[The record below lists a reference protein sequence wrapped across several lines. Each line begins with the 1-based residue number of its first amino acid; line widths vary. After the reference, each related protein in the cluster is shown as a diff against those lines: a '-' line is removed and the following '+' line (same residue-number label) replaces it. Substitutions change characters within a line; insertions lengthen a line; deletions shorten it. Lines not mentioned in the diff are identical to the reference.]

1 MFKMDNDDNL
11 LLERRSRYIENLV
24 QQDPAIHKQFVFDE
38 QELVTEEDEAH
49 DPLREDEHMPVR
61 GLVHKYPNRAL
72 LLLTAQCAT
81 YCRFCTRKRIVSHV
95 ERGRIRKEDVDEWKR
110 YLTEHTEIRDAIMSG
125 GDPLFVSTELFS
137 YVIDTLAAIDS
148 LKVVRLGTRVPV
160 TDPVLVTEKKLE
172 ILKRLPQTLYVG
184 LNFEHPKE
192 ITPEVRE
199 AVKKLQDT
207 GLIAYSQSVFLK
219 DVNDDYDV
227 LYELFTTLFEMGV
240 RPYYIYRCDPVE
252 GVSHFR
258 VDFEKEREI
267 MTRLRTSL
275 SGLACP
281 TYVIDTPYGSGKVP
295 VPLKYWD
302 CSVQRYRDFDGV
314 EHDII

>member
-1 MFKMDNDDNL
+1 MFKMDDDGSR
-11 LLERRSRYIENLV
+11 LLERRSKYIENLV
-24 QQDPAIHKQFVFDE
+24 QQDEAIARQFVWDDL
-38 QELVTEEDEAH
+38 ELFTDSNEAS
-49 DPLREDEHMPVR
+49 DPLREDEHTAVR

-81 YCRFCTRKRIVSHV
+81 YCRFCTRKRMVSHV
-95 ERGRIRKEDVDEWKR
+95 ERGRIRKSDVDEWKR
-110 YLTEHTEIRDAIMSG
+110 YLTEHPEIRDAIMSG

-137 YVIDTLAAIDS
+137 YVIDTLGTVES

-160 TDPVLVTEKKLE
+160 TDPMLVKEDKLE
-172 ILKRLPQTLYVG
+172 ILQRLPQTLYVG

-199 AVKKLQDT
+199 AVKKLQSV
-207 GLIAYSQSVFLK
+207 GGQCYSQTVFLK
-219 DVNDDYDV
+219 GVNNSYET
-227 LYELFTTLFEMGV
+227 LYELFTELFEMGV

-258 VDFEKEREI
+258 CDFEEEKEI
-267 MTRLRTSL
+267 MTRLRSTL

-281 TYVIDTPYGSGKVP
+281 TWVIDTPYGHGKVP
-295 VPLKYWD
+295 PPLGYWD
-302 CSVQRYRDFDGV
+302 CNPETYLDYNGV
-314 EHDII
+314 EHKII